1 MTFQNGNVEIDID
14 PGSTPDTRDSPKLDL
29 SFLNSTRS
37 APDGEE
43 KLEMQVEVCDQSTMD
58 VATEEFYLEK
68 VYAEADDAD
77 IESETSEAEL
87 ENCVSERIPQNS
99 EKILK
104 FKIEIDNL

>member
-1 MTFQNGNVEIDID
+1 
-14 PGSTPDTRDSPKLDL
+14 
-29 SFLNSTRS
+29 
-37 APDGEE
+37 
-43 KLEMQVEVCDQSTMD
+43 MD